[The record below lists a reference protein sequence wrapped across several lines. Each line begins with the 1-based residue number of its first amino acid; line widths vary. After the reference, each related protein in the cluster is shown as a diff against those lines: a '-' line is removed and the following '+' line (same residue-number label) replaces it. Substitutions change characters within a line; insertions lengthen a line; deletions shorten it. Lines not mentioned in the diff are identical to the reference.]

1 MKTWFG
7 FAFYNLLL
15 IIFVLVDLTKW
26 LIAVTKAKLTKV
38 DSNKIKR
45 DWAWGQKFGL
55 LKPAIP
61 AKLQKQTRYL
71 VHCASMGEVISAMPL
86 LTKMLNAQENLS
98 IVVTT
103 NTLTGKKQAIKMIE
117 QSGLTNRMFHCYL
130 PVDLPWLMKG
140 LLKKV
145 KADKLIIMEV
155 ELWPN
160 LILTAKALNKPVAI
174 INGRMTDS
182 SCKGYQKFSW
192 LAQPMLKALDQ
203 VFVRNSKDFENYE
216 KLGVQQPILEL
227 AGNIKFDISLPSEN
241 LAQSWRSKLNI
252 DDRLVIVAG
261 STHDTEET
269 ALIESY
275 KALAAEHT
283 NLLLV
288 IAPRHPHRFEEV
300 TELVA
305 QSGLEYVN
313 TSKEQQASTTTQVIV
328 LDQMGVLSDVYS
340 VADVV
345 FIGGSIAKK
354 GGHNPIEASAF
365 AKPVIMGQHI
375 YNNPEIINTIAD
387 GGGLVKV
394 TDSTELQNQL
404 AKLLQNKQLRQEV
417 GQKGLATIKQNS
429 GVMTR
434 LAEQL

>member
-15 IIFVLVDLTKW
+15 IIFTLVDLTKW

-61 AKLQKQTRYL
+61 AKSQQQTRYL

-98 IVVTT
+98 VVVTT
-103 NTLTGKKQAIKMIE
+103 NTLTGKEQAIKMIE

-140 LLKKV
+140 LLRKV

-160 LILTAKALNKPVAI
+160 LILAAKALNKPVAI

-313 TSKEQQASTTTQVIV
+313 TSKKQQASTTTQVIV

-365 AKPVIMGQHI
+365 AKPVIMGQNI

-417 GQKGLATIKQNS
+417 GEKGLATIKQNS
-429 GVMTR
+429 GVMTH
-434 LAEQL
+434 LAEKL